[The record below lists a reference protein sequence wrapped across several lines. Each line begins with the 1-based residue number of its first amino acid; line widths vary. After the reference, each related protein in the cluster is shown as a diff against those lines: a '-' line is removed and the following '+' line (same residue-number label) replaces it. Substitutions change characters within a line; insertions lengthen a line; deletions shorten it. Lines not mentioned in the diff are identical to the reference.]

1 MKKRFIL
8 LFLFTCIIL
17 TGCTPVQ
24 EMNLEEVINIGT
36 DRKIT
41 VYNKYRK
48 GYKYNL
54 PKGLDVVDNTEYNEV
69 IYSKDY
75 KYYLY
80 VDAVSYYNKVIEK
93 YEVNDKSYI
102 SRQISFEDKYG
113 YLEIN
118 ELDNNKYFIEI
129 MYNYAKI
136 EVIVKKKDINVV
148 VANSLSVLASVNFND
163 NVLKTLLDEETSQFK
178 EYEFN
183 IFETTSTTDSGF
195 LQAVDSNEY
204 EQNDEVH
211 DSDLIN

>member
-1 MKKRFIL
+1 MKKKFIL
-8 LFLFTCIIL
+8 ILILACILL
-17 TGCTPVQ
+17 TGCTKVQ
-24 EMNLEEVINIGT
+24 DMSLDDVINVGT
-36 DRKIT
+36 DRNVI

-54 PKGLDVVDNTEYNEV
+54 PKGLEVVDKTEYNEV

-80 VDAVSYYNKVIEK
+80 VDAVSYYNKIIEK
-93 YEVNDKSYI
+93 YEISDKSYV
-102 SRQISFEDKYG
+102 SKQISYEDKYG
-113 YLEIN
+113 YLEISHI
-118 ELDNNKYFIEI
+118 NNDKYFIEI

-136 EVIVKKKDINVV
+136 EVIVKQKDINVV
-148 VANSLSVLASVNFND
+148 VSNSLSVLASIEFND

-178 EYEFN
+178 EFDFN

-195 LQAVDSNEY
+195 LQAVEDYNYKE
-204 EQNDEVH
+204 NEVH